1 MHWNTSNY
9 IQQEFQP
16 KLPRYISTA
25 SRNKSFDSEQ
35 GLEQF
40 IVFLKLESIVF
51 WFKINWTLELLAPKI
66 LSDRFSSSQQFIIY
80 SKTILKLNFERLLVV
95 NFCFKDFSEKKA
107 YTRNFSKK
115 YQNMMWF
122 SLKSRIILSANFAK
136 KCLP

>member
-51 WFKINWTLELLAPKI
+51 WFKIKWTLELLAPKI

-95 NFCFKDFSEKKA
+95 NFCFKDFSEKK
-107 YTRNFSKK
+107 SL
-115 YQNMMWF
+115 YQKF
-122 SLKSRIILSANFAK
+122 Q
-136 KCLP
+136 